1 MKKEYSE
8 IRLTHRKDGRWW
20 FQAHPQDSPTC
31 VFSVQEATQYLHKS
45 RRQIYRYIQSQQL
58 KPVAKVFGELL
69 LDSRDITNLKKSP
82 CFVQPLPEFLAPL
95 FPEYDLSDLNAGR
108 FRNLIINRIL
118 EWGSLKQVKWLMRRY
133 LKKDVRRAIR
143 EDGQRFL
150 SNRALT
156 FWSFYF
162 KEALSPSWRT
172 RKKNPWQH

>member
-45 RRQIYRYIQSQQL
+45 RRQIYRYIQ
-58 KPVAKVFGELL
+58 
-69 LDSRDITNLKKSP
+69 
-82 CFVQPLPEFLAPL
+82 PEFLAPL